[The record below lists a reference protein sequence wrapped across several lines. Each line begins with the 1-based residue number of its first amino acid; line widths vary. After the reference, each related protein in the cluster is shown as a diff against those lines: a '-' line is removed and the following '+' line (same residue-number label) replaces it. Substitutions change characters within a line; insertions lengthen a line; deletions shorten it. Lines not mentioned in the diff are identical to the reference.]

1 MRCVI
6 TFVVLMMAVIAPTLL
21 NAAEKKDPTLLP
33 NDYILLTVF
42 LKHDQSK
49 TLSEISK
56 KLTETKFWTTFP
68 SEGVEVVGWYVMM
81 GIGQVIILRVPPER
95 VRQLNR
101 AIELTAW
108 RSFRTEFYLTYD
120 LHEFAKKK
128 RAEVQLGK

>member
-1 MRCVI
+1 MR
-6 TFVVLMMAVIAPTLL
+6 AVIALWVLMLTVIAPPALQ
-21 NAAEKKDPTLLP
+21 ASEQKDPTLLP
-33 NDYILLTVF
+33 KDYVLLTVF

-49 TLSEISK
+49 ALTEIGK
-56 KLTETKFWTTFP
+56 ELKETKFWAKFP

-81 GIGQVIILRVPPER
+81 GIGQVVILRVPPER

-128 RAEVQLGK
+128 RAKAQLGK